1 MHIRTRPGNEEVS
14 VRQGWFAEAQID
26 PFARLAVEPA
36 AHLRYVFFGH
46 TVGEVATVALV
57 PALQPAIVAKMDESL
72 DEGRARNKRFVGRA
86 GGGIESF
93 AGRIHRSIEA
103 LA

>member
-26 PFARLAVEPA
+26 PFARCAVEPA
-36 AHLRYVFFGH
+36 AHLCHVFFGH
-46 TVGEVATVALV
+46 TVGEVATVTLV

-72 DEGRARNKRFVGRA
+72 DEGCARNKRFVGRA
-86 GGGIESF
+86 GGGIEPF
-93 AGRIHRSIEA
+93 ASRIHRSIEA